1 MGRTMQKPIKTL
13 HGYVAGR
20 VQGVFFR
27 AETRRKAVELGLRG
41 WVRNLAD
48 GRVELLISGPEL
60 AIGQMREWLQ
70 NGPPLARVDELKLE
84 PVDTVAND
92 GFHVTS

>member
-1 MGRTMQKPIKTL
+1 MSEEAFTL

-27 AETRRKAVELGLRG
+27 AETRRKAVELGLNG

-48 GRVELLISGPEL
+48 GRVEFLISGSNSALE
-60 AIGQMREWLQ
+60 QMRSWLRE
-70 NGPPLARVDELKLE
+70 GPRLARVDDLSFENAD
-84 PVDTVAND
+84 PFSGS
-92 GFHVTS
+92 GFQIHH